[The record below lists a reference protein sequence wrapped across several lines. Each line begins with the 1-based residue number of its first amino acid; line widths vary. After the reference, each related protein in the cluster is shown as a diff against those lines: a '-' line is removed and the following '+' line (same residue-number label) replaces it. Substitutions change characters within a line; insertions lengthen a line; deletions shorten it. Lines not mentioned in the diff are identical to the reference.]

1 MDNIYRYK
9 KHAIQ
14 KYKHKFI
21 NYIMAKKIIIS
32 ILLIWILLIMAVE
45 MSIIS
50 EDLIMGVVDKV
61 KIKILKTIGFYSI
74 K

>member
-1 MDNIYRYK
+1 MV
-9 KHAIQ
+9 
-14 KYKHKFI
+14 
-21 NYIMAKKIIIS
+21 KKIIIS
-32 ILLIWILLIMAVE
+32 ILLIWILLIVAIE

-50 EDLIMGVVDKV
+50 EDLIMGIVDKI

>member
-14 KYKHKFI
+14 EYKYKFI

-32 ILLIWILLIMAVE
+32 ILLIWILLIVAIE

>member
-1 MDNIYRYK
+1 MV
-9 KHAIQ
+9 
-14 KYKHKFI
+14 
-21 NYIMAKKIIIS
+21 KKIIIS
-32 ILLIWILLIMAVE
+32 ILLIWILLIAAIE

-50 EDLIMGVVDKV
+50 EDLIMGIVDKI

>member
-1 MDNIYRYK
+1 MV
-9 KHAIQ
+9 
-14 KYKHKFI
+14 
-21 NYIMAKKIIIS
+21 KKIIIS

-50 EDLIMGVVDKV
+50 EDLIMGIVDKI